1 MRNRRVKRKAETF
14 QKRMLLHT
22 MLQQWFSIVL
32 TSKEFVKDSEK
43 KKTYMKVLKAS
54 VCTLWN
60 VRSPCKGKMLRIS
73 ILRNER
79 KGYTG

>member
-43 KKTYMKVLKAS
+43 KKTYMS
-54 VCTLWN
+54 VKGICVYIMECEESVQRKN
-60 VRSPCKGKMLRIS
+60 VENKHIK
-73 ILRNER
+73 
-79 KGYTG
+79 K